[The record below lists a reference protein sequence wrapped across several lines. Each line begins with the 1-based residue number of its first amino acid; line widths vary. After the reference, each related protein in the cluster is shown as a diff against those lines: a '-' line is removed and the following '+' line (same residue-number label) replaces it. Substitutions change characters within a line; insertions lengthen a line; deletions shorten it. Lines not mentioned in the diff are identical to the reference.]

1 MATSGVAYRTIMD
14 ELKAGKYRPV
24 YYLMG
29 EESFFI
35 DSISD
40 YIRENA
46 LSEEERDFNQLVI
59 YGADTT
65 MSEVVQRAKAYP
77 MGASKQVIIVKE
89 AQNLVKDQQN
99 ANGGVEPLEILASYT
114 QNLQPTTILV
124 FCHKNGKLDSRKK
137 VVGTIK
143 QNALLFE
150 SAKVK
155 ENEIPTYISEYVA
168 EKEMIISDRA
178 TSMIIEAVGTDI
190 SRLIT
195 ELDKLFVATGG
206 KGKEITPDIVEQNV
220 GISKEYNVY
229 EFQNA
234 LISKDILKANK
245 IATYYE
251 NNSKNYPI
259 QMITATIFTYY
270 SNLMLAFYSPN
281 KTEQGVAEFL
291 GLKNTWGVKNYMVG
305 MKNYT
310 ARQVLDIIG
319 LIREYDAK
327 SKGVENSGNAA
338 DGLLRELLFKILH

>member
-1 MATSGVAYRTIMD
+1 MATSGVAYRTIMGD
-14 ELKAGKYRPV
+14 LKQGIYSPI

-46 LSEEERDFNQLVI
+46 LSEEERDFNQIVV

-77 MGASKQVIIVKE
+77 MGANRQVIIVKE
-89 AQNLVKDQQN
+89 AQTLIKEHS
-99 ANGGVEPLEILASYT
+99 GGVDPLEILGSYL
-114 QNLQPTTILV
+114 QNIQPTTILV

-137 VVGTIK
+137 IAGTIK
-143 QNALLFE
+143 QVGILFE
-150 SAKVK
+150 SAKIR
-155 ENEIPTYISEYVA
+155 ENEMPLYINEYVR
-168 EKEMIISDRA
+168 EKQMTISDRA

-195 ELDKLFVATGG
+195 ELDKLYVASGG
-206 KGKEITPDIVEQNV
+206 NGKEITPDLVEQNV
-220 GISKEYNVY
+220 GISKEYNVF
-229 EFQNA
+229 EFQRA

-245 IATYYE
+245 IASYYE

-259 QMITATIFTYY
+259 QMITATIFGYY

-291 GLKNTWGVKNYMVG
+291 GLKNSWGVKDYMTG

-310 ARQVLDIIG
+310 ARQVLEIIG
-319 LIREYDAK
+319 YIREYDAK
-327 SKGVENSGNAA
+327 SKGIDNSGNTT
-338 DGLLRELLFKILH
+338 DGLLRELLFKVLH

>member
-1 MATSGVAYRTIMD
+1 MATSGVAYRSIMN
-14 ELKAGKYRPV
+14 ELKQGKYHPV

-35 DSISD
+35 DSIAD

-46 LSEEERDFNQLVI
+46 LSEEERDFNQIVI

-77 MGASKQVIIVKE
+77 MGAERQVIIVKE
-89 AQNLVKDQQN
+89 AQALVKEH
-99 ANGGVEPLEILASYT
+99 AGGVDSLEILASYL
-114 QNLQPTTILV
+114 QNVQPTTILV

-143 QNALLFE
+143 QNGMVFE

-155 ENEIPTYISEYVA
+155 ENELPLYINEYVR
-168 EKEMIISDRA
+168 EKQQSISDRA

-195 ELDKLFVATGG
+195 ELDKLYVASGG
-206 KGKEITPDIVEQNV
+206 NGREITPDLVEQNV
-220 GISKEYNVY
+220 GISKEYNVF
-229 EFQNA
+229 EFQRA

-245 IATYYE
+245 IAAYYE

-259 QMITATIFTYY
+259 QMITATIFSYY

-291 GLKNTWGVKNYMVG
+291 GLKSSWGVKDYMTG

-310 ARQVLDIIG
+310 ARQVLEIIG
-319 LIREYDAK
+319 YIREYDAK
-327 SKGVENSGNAA
+327 SKGVENTGNTT

>member
-1 MATSGVAYRTIMD
+1 MATSGVAYRTIMG
-14 ELKAGKYRPV
+14 ELKQGKYSPI

-46 LSEEERDFNQLVI
+46 LSEEERDFNQIVV

-77 MGASKQVIIVKE
+77 MGANRQVIIVKE
-89 AQNLVKDQQN
+89 AQTLVKEH
-99 ANGGVEPLEILASYT
+99 NGGVDPLEILGS
-114 QNLQPTTILV
+114 NIQPTTILV

-137 VVGTIK
+137 IVGAIK
-143 QNALLFE
+143 QCGTLFE
-150 SAKVK
+150 SAKIK
-155 ENEIPTYISEYVA
+155 ENEMPLYINEYVN
-168 EKEMIISDRA
+168 EKQLRISDRA
-178 TSMIIEAVGTDI
+178 TSMIVEAVGTDI

-195 ELDKLFVATGG
+195 ELDKLNVASGG
-206 KGKEITPDIVEQNV
+206 SGKEITPDLVEQNV
-220 GISKEYNVY
+220 GISKEYNVF
-229 EFQNA
+229 EFQRA

-245 IATYYE
+245 IAAYYE

-259 QMITATIFTYY
+259 QMITATIFGYY
-270 SNLMLAFYSPN
+270 SNLMLAFYAPN

-291 GLKNTWGVKNYMVG
+291 GLKNSWGVKDYMIG

-310 ARQVLDIIG
+310 ARRVLEIIG
-319 LIREYDAK
+319 YIREYDAK
-327 SKGVENSGNAA
+327 SKGVESSGNTT